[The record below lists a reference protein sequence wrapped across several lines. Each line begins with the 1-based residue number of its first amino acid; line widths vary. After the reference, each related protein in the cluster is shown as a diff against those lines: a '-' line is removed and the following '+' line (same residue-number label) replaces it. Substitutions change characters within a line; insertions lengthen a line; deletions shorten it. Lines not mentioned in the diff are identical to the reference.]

1 MLDRRGRLR
10 REGGGPHGGAAGA
23 GPALGDS
30 IYEATRVVVLPDSA
44 LARPPPL
51 RHTREVI
58 LDVGKFIAKER
69 PYWDEL
75 AGLLR
80 RQEEQPDRRPPLAE
94 AKRFHYLYQR
104 TSSDLVKLK
113 TFAGEAETARFLE
126 RLVARAYSRLHEDG
140 GERVPFRPWHWITRT
155 FPATFRRHWIAFALS
170 CGAFWIGA
178 AFGSAAMSLDQGA
191 KADFIPPQFAHLGER
206 PSKRVEREERQ
217 EFDAFQGRHE
227 FSAQLMTHN
236 TKVTVLT
243 MVTGFLWGVLTFV
256 LLFYNG
262 TLIGVVIY
270 DYIADGQGVFLAAWL
285 LPHGSFELPAI
296 FIGGQAGLVIARTMF
311 GWGTNLRLRQR
322 FARIRGDLLALVGG
336 AALLLVW
343 AGIVES
349 FLSQYHGPAFYP
361 WKIGFGAVQL
371 TALVLYLALCGR
383 RPRAGDSPSD

>member
-1 MLDRRGRLR
+1 M
-10 REGGGPHGGAAGA
+10 
-23 GPALGDS
+23 
-30 IYEATRVVVLPDSA
+30 
-44 LARPPPL
+44 
-51 RHTREVI
+51 I
-58 LDVGKFIAKER
+58 LDVDKFIARER
-69 PYWDEL
+69 FFWDEL
-75 AGLLR
+75 AELLR
-80 RQEEQPDRRPPLAE
+80 LQDDQPDRRPPLEE

-113 TFAGEAETARFLE
+113 TFAGEAETTRFLE

-140 GERVPFRPWHWITRT
+140 GERVPFRPWRWFTRT

-170 CGAFWIGA
+170 CGTFWIGA
-178 AFGSAAMSLDQGA
+178 AFGATAMGLSPES
-191 KADFIPPQFAHLGER
+191 KSDFIPPQFSHLNEM

-217 EFDAFQGRHE
+217 EFDSFRGRHE

-236 TKVTVLT
+236 TKVTILT
-243 MVTGFLWGVLTFV
+243 MVTGFLWGILTFI

-270 DYIADGQGVFLAAWL
+270 DYIAGGQGVFLTAWL

-322 FARIRGDLLALVGG
+322 FARIRGDLLTLIGG
-336 AALLLVW
+336 AAVLLIW

-349 FLSQYHGPAFYP
+349 FLSQYHGPPFYP
-361 WKIGFGAVQL
+361 WKIGLGAVQL
-371 TALVLYLALCGR
+371 TALVLYLSLCGR
-383 RPRAGDSPSD
+383 PPRTGDHSPD